1 MSSDK
6 WEKHSAQT
14 HLYSLCLLKPV
25 TALVSIV
32 HARPVFTI
40 PLYSTM
46 TAIWVF
52 YAIPPEHIKC
62 LSLHL
67 FVNSVSHSVT
77 ICFLHND
84 LILPILLVVSNSI
97 LIISLLFQIPQHRGQ
112 KKLLWNLF
120 LFLIFTVFNK
130 NYYYSWAMKT
140 QRLKIPLKKFSLN
153 AHLI

>member
-1 MSSDK
+1 MSSNK

-32 HARPVFTI
+32 HARPVSTI

-67 FVNSVSHSVT
+67 FANSVSHSLT
-77 ICFLHND
+77 ICFLYND
-84 LILPILLVVSNSI
+84 FILPHPLSCPKFNPHHQLVVSNHPNTEGRNSSCGTFSYSS
-97 LIISLLFQIPQHRGQ
+97 SLLFSIKTITKAGQ
-112 KKLLWNLF
+112 WNSEVED
-120 LFLIFTVFNK
+120 T
-130 NYYYSWAMKT
+130 T
-140 QRLKIPLKKFSLN
+140 
-153 AHLI
+153 